1 MAMED
6 RALLRV
12 REALRRA
19 RAYRTRR
26 PGAEDRV
33 DRGCDSGRP
42 GGARTPRRELRRWAR
57 GCVLLGKKRKRSD
70 EG

>member
-6 RALLRV
+6 RASLRV

-19 RAYRTRR
+19 RAYRARR

-33 DRGCDSGRP
+33 DRNCDSGRLE
-42 GGARTPRRELRRWAR
+42 GARTPRRWAR

>member
-6 RALLRV
+6 RASLRV

-19 RAYRTRR
+19 YRAQR
-26 PGAEDRV
+26 PGAADQV
-33 DRGCDSGRP
+33 DRSCDSGRP
-42 GGARTPRRELRRWAR
+42 GGARTPRRWAR